1 MLNIEIDG
9 KAVQV
14 EHGSTIIDAA
24 DKLGVAIPRFCYH
37 PKLSV
42 AANCRMCLVQ
52 VEKFNKPLPAC
63 ATPVADGM
71 KIFTRSKEAVEA
83 QQSVMEFLLINHPL
97 DCPICDQGGECE
109 LQDIAMAYGTSGS
122 RYTEEK
128 RVVFNKNIG
137 PLISTDM
144 TRCIQCTR
152 CVRFLKEIGGMQEL
166 GMIGR
171 GEHAEITAY
180 VDKSVNSEL
189 SGNIIDLC
197 PVGALTNK
205 PYRYTARSWE
215 LTRRPSIAP
224 HDGLGSHIEVH
235 VKDNK
240 VMRVLPRE
248 KESINE
254 CWLSDRDRYSYEG
267 LNSPDR
273 LQVPMIK
280 HNGAWVETDWKTALE
295 FAAGQLKDITKQY
308 GGDALGVLVSPNSTM
323 EEGFLIKQL
332 ANGLGC
338 GNVDYR
344 LRQTDFR
351 LDGKRVGTPWM
362 GCNIDELGELDRILI
377 IGSNLRNEHPLLAQR
392 FRKSV
397 DNGAELSIISPLDN
411 NPLMPIAHKVI
422 VRPNDMVNVLG
433 QILKAM
439 SGLQR
444 LSLCLPPSLNK
455 LLEQIEVR
463 PNTQAMAESLAGLGQ
478 EVDLV
483 APRVGIFLGTL
494 ALTDPRFTELY
505 SMAEAIGGICGAK
518 GGILPPAANSTGM
531 HMMGVMPSATGMHA
545 RAMIEIPRTAYLL
558 LNIEPELDCQHAAL
572 AKAAM
577 AQAEC
582 VVALTAYKSAALEHA
597 DVLLPIAPFTETSG
611 TFMSMEGRV
620 QSFAAAVKPLGE
632 CRPAWKV
639 LRVLANTLGLEGFEF
654 NSAEEVKTAIF
665 NGEKPSMV
673 VRRNLNNNL
682 KELVEIAVKIK
693 STGLQR
699 IGEVPQYESD
709 PLVRR
714 AASLQKTKYNTQP
727 MARMRAEQMTAL
739 GLVEGDT
746 VLATQDKGSAVL
758 QVSLDNHVAMGCV
771 RVTASHEGSI
781 GLGDLMG
788 DIAIEK
794 IENANA
800 ANIGI
805 SKPLSIKGFE
815 TNKASKPLSS
825 LPQ

>member
-9 KAVQV
+9 KSVEV

-24 DKLGVAIPRFCYH
+24 DLIGVAIPRFCYH
-37 PKLSV
+37 KKLSV

-71 KIFTRSKEAVEA
+71 KIFTRSKATIEA
-83 QQSVMEFLLINHPL
+83 QKSVMEFLLINHPL
-97 DCPICDQGGECE
+97 DCPICDQGGECD
-109 LQDIAMAYGTSGS
+109 LQDIAVAYGTSGS

-137 PLISTDM
+137 PLVSTDM

-152 CVRFLKEIGGMQEL
+152 CVRFLKEVGGMMEL
-166 GMIGR
+166 GMVGR

-197 PVGALTNK
+197 PVGALTSK
-205 PYRYTARSWE
+205 PFRYSARSWE

-235 VKDNK
+235 VKDHK
-240 VMRVLPRE
+240 VMRVVPRE

-273 LQVPMIK
+273 LKVPMIK

-295 FAAGQLKDITKQY
+295 FAAGQIKDITNQH
-308 GGDALGVLVSPNSTM
+308 GADALGVLVSPNSTM
-323 EEGFLIKQL
+323 EEGFLAKNL
-332 ANGLGC
+332 ATGLGC

-362 GCNIDELGELDRILI
+362 GCNIQEIEELDRILI

-392 FRKSV
+392 FRKAV
-397 DNGAELSIISPLDN
+397 ANGAELSVISPLDN
-411 NPLMPIAHKVI
+411 NPLMDIKHKVI

-433 QILKAM
+433 QVLKAM
-439 SGLQR
+439 SGLQK
-444 LSLCLPPSLNK
+444 LSLCLPATLNQ
-455 LLEQIEVR
+455 LLEEIKVR

-478 EVDLV
+478 VVDLI
-483 APRVGIFLGTL
+483 APKVGIFLGNM
-494 ALTDPRFTELY
+494 ALSDPRFTEMY
-505 SMAEAIGGICGAK
+505 SMMEAIGGITGAK
-518 GGILPPAANSTGM
+518 GGILPAATNSTGM
-531 HMMGVMPSATGMHA
+531 HLIGVMPNATGMHA
-545 RAMIEIPRTAYLL
+545 RAMLEVPRKAYLL
-558 LNIEPELDCQHAAL
+558 VNIEPELDCQHAAL

-577 AQAEC
+577 EKAEC
-582 VVALTAYKSAALEHA
+582 VVALTAFKSSALEHA

-620 QSFAAAVKPLGE
+620 QSFTAATRPLGE
-632 CRPAWKV
+632 SRPAWKV
-639 LRVLANTLGLEGFEF
+639 LRVLANTLGLSGFDFDSSEQ
-654 NSAEEVKTAIF
+654 VKNAIF
-665 NGEKPSMV
+665 NDEKPSAV
-673 VRRNLNNNL
+673 VWRSLNNNL
-682 KELVEIAVKIK
+682 SELVEVQVNIK
-693 STGLQR
+693 KEGLQR
-699 IGEVPQYESD
+699 IGEVPQYLSD
-709 PLVRR
+709 PIVRR
-714 AASLQKTKYNTQP
+714 SPPLQKTKYNIKP
-727 MARMRAEQMTAL
+727 MARMCEAQLKAL
-739 GLVEGDT
+739 DLVEGDN
-746 VLATQDKGSAVL
+746 VLVKQNNGSAILSVR
-758 QVSLDNHVAMGCV
+758 LDNHVAFGCV
-771 RVTASHEGSI
+771 RVAAAHEDTI

-788 DIAIEK
+788 DITVEK
-794 IENANA
+794 LTAQQFQAYEKQAMEVQA
-800 ANIGI
+800 
-805 SKPLSIKGFE
+805 
-815 TNKASKPLSS
+815 
-825 LPQ
+825 

>member
-1 MLNIEIDG
+1 MLQIEIDG
-9 KAVQV
+9 KTLEV

-24 DKLGVAIPRFCYH
+24 DQIGIAIPRFCYH
-37 PKLSV
+37 KKLSV

-52 VEKFNKPLPAC
+52 VENFNKPLPAC

-71 KIFTRSKEAVEA
+71 KIFTRSKATIQA

-97 DCPICDQGGECE
+97 DCPICDQGGECD
-109 LQDIAMAYGTSGS
+109 LQDIAVAYGTSGS

-128 RVVFNKNIG
+128 RVVLNKNIG
-137 PLISTDM
+137 PLVSTDM

-152 CVRFLKEIGGMQEL
+152 CVRFLKEVGGMQEL
-166 GMIGR
+166 GMTGR

-197 PVGALTNK
+197 PVGALTSK
-205 PYRYTARSWE
+205 PFRYSARSWE

-273 LQVPMIK
+273 LKVPMIK

-295 FAAGQLKDITKQY
+295 FAAGQLKDITNEH
-308 GGDALGVLVSPNSTM
+308 GSDALGVLVSPNSTM
-323 EEGFLIKQL
+323 EEGFLIKEL
-332 ANGLGC
+332 AHGMGC

-351 LDGKRVGTPWM
+351 LDGKRLGTPWI
-362 GCNIDELGELDRILI
+362 GVNFDEIEKLDRILL

-392 FRKSV
+392 FRKAV
-397 DNGAELSIISPLDN
+397 ANGAELSVVSPLDN
-411 NPLMPIAHKVI
+411 DPLMDIAHKVI

-444 LSLCLPPSLNK
+444 LSLCLPPTLTR
-455 LLEQIEVR
+455 LLDDIKIR
-463 PNTQAMAESLAGLGQ
+463 PNTQAIAESMAGHGKDY
-478 EVDLV
+478 DLI
-483 APRVGIFLGTL
+483 APRVGIFLGNM
-494 ALTDPRFTELY
+494 ALSDPRFTEMY
-505 SMAEAIGGICGAK
+505 SLAEAIGGITGAK
-518 GGILPPAANSTGM
+518 GGILPAAANSTGM
-531 HMMGVMPSATGMHA
+531 HFMGVMPSAFGMHA
-545 RAMIEIPRTAYLL
+545 RAMLEVPRKAYLL

-577 AQAEC
+577 EKAEC
-582 VVALTAYKSAALEHA
+582 VVALTAFKSQALENA

-639 LRVLANTLGLEGFEF
+639 LRVLANTLGLQGFDYET
-654 NSAEEVKTAIF
+654 SEQVKNQIF
-665 NGEKPSMV
+665 AGEKPSTMV
-673 VRRNLNNNL
+673 WRNLNNNL
-682 KELVEIAVKIK
+682 KELVEIQVNIK
-693 STGLQR
+693 HDGLQR
-699 IGEVPQYESD
+699 IGEVPQYQSD
-709 PLVRR
+709 PIVRR
-714 AASLQKTKYNTQP
+714 SAPLQKTKYNTQP
-727 MARMRAEQMTAL
+727 LARMCAGQLSAL
-739 GLVEGDT
+739 GLNDGDT
-746 VLATQDKGSAVL
+746 VLVKQDKGSAVL
-758 QVSLDNHVAMGCV
+758 PVRLDNHVAMGCV
-771 RVTASHEGSI
+771 RVIASHAASTS
-781 GLGDLMG
+781 LGDLMG
-788 DIAIEK
+788 EITVEK
-794 IENANA
+794 YAE
-800 ANIGI
+800 
-805 SKPLSIKGFE
+805 
-815 TNKASKPLSS
+815 SS
-825 LPQ
+825 SFKEKVATV

>member
-1 MLNIEIDG
+1 MVQIEIDG
-9 KAVQV
+9 KTLEV

-24 DKLGVAIPRFCYH
+24 DAVGIAIPRFCYH
-37 PKLSV
+37 KKLSV

-52 VEKFNKPLPAC
+52 VEKFAKPLPAC

-71 KIFTRSKEAVEA
+71 KIFTRSKEAAEA
-83 QQSVMEFLLINHPL
+83 QKSVMEFLLINHPL
-97 DCPICDQGGECE
+97 DCPICDQGGECD
-109 LQDIAMAYGTSGS
+109 LQDIAVAYGTSGS

-152 CVRFLKEIGGMQEL
+152 CVRFLKEVGGMQEL
-166 GMIGR
+166 GMVGR
-171 GEHAEITAY
+171 GEHVEITAY

-197 PVGALTNK
+197 PVGALTSK
-205 PYRYTARSWE
+205 PFRYSARSWE

-240 VMRVLPRE
+240 VMRILPRE

-273 LQVPMIK
+273 LKVPMIK

-295 FAAGQLKDITKQY
+295 FAAGQLKDITNQR
-308 GGDALGVLVSPNSTM
+308 GADALGVLVSPNSTM
-323 EEGFLIKQL
+323 EEGYLIKQL
-332 ANGLGC
+332 AHGLGC
-338 GNVDYR
+338 DNVDYR

-362 GCNIDELGELDRILI
+362 GCNIQEIEELDRILI

-392 FRKSV
+392 FRKAV
-397 DNGAELSIISPLDN
+397 NNGAELSIISPLDN
-411 NPLMPIAHKVI
+411 NPLMDVAHKVI

-439 SGLQR
+439 SKLQR
-444 LSLCLPPSLNK
+444 LSLCLPPSLD
-455 LLEQIEVR
+455 LLLSNIKVR
-463 PNTQAMAESLAGLGQ
+463 DNTQAMAESLAGLAGLTG
-478 EVDLV
+478 EIDLV
-483 APRVGIFLGTL
+483 APRVGIFLGNM
-494 ALTDPRFTELY
+494 ALSDPRFTEMY
-505 SMAEAIGGICGAK
+505 SMMEAIGGICGAK
-518 GGILPPAANSTGM
+518 GGILPAAANSTGM
-531 HMMGVMPSATGMHA
+531 HLMGVMPNAGGLHA
-545 RAMIEIPRTAYLL
+545 REMLEQPRSAYLL

-582 VVALTAYKSAALEHA
+582 VVALTMYKSEALENA

-620 QSFAAAVKPLGE
+620 QSFAAVCKPLGE

-639 LRVLANTLGLEGFEF
+639 LRVLANTLGLQGFEF
-654 NSAEEVKTAIF
+654 DSSEQVKDAMF
-665 NGEKPSMV
+665 NGEKPSTV
-673 VRRNLNNNL
+673 VWRSLNNNL
-682 KELVEIAVKIK
+682 KELVEIQVNIK
-693 STGLQR
+693 SEGLQR

-709 PLVRR
+709 PIVRR
-714 AASLQKTKYNTQP
+714 SAPLQKTKYNTQP
-727 MARMRAEQMTAL
+727 MARMRAEQMAAL
-739 GLVEGDT
+739 GLIEGDT
-746 VLATQDKGSAVL
+746 VLTRQDKGSAVL
-758 QVSLDNHVAMGCV
+758 QVKLDNHVAMGCI

-788 DIAIEK
+788 DITIEKHAIE
-794 IENANA
+794 
-800 ANIGI
+800 
-805 SKPLSIKGFE
+805 IKQLEAE
-815 TNKASKPLSS
+815 TA
-825 LPQ
+825 

>member
-9 KAVQV
+9 KALEV

-24 DKLGVAIPRFCYH
+24 DMAGIAIPRFCYH

-71 KIFTRSKEAVEA
+71 KIFTRSKSAIEA
-83 QQSVMEFLLINHPL
+83 QKSVMEFLLINHPL
-97 DCPICDQGGECE
+97 DCPICDQGGECD
-109 LQDIAMAYGTSGS
+109 LQDIAVAYGTSGS

-137 PLISTDM
+137 PLVSTDM

-152 CVRFLKEIGGMQEL
+152 CVRFLQEVGGIMEL
-166 GMIGR
+166 GMVGR
-171 GEHAEITAY
+171 GEHSEITAY

-197 PVGALTNK
+197 PVGALTSK
-205 PYRYTARSWE
+205 PFRYSARSWE

-254 CWLSDRDRYSYEG
+254 CWLSDRDRFSYEG

-273 LQVPMIK
+273 LKVPMIK
-280 HNGAWVETDWKTALE
+280 HRGNWVETDWKTALE
-295 FAAGQLKDITKQY
+295 FAAGQIKDITAEH
-308 GGDALGVLVSPNSTM
+308 GAESLGVLVSPNSTM
-323 EEGFLIKQL
+323 EEGYL
-332 ANGLGC
+332 AKKLAYGLGC

-351 LDGKRVGTPWM
+351 LDGKRLGTPWM
-362 GCNIDELGELDRILI
+362 GCNIHEIEELDRILV

-392 FRKSV
+392 FRKAV
-397 DNGAELSIISPLDN
+397 ANGAELSIISPLDN
-411 NPLMPIAHKVI
+411 NPLMDIAHKVI

-433 QILKAM
+433 QVLKAM

-444 LSLCLPPSLNK
+444 LSLCLPPSLTQ
-455 LLEQIEVR
+455 LLSDIKVR
-463 PNTQAMAESLAGLGQ
+463 PNTQAIAESMAGHG
-478 EVDLV
+478 ETYDLIS
-483 APRVGIFLGTL
+483 PKVGIFLGNM
-494 ALTDPRFTELY
+494 ALSDPRFTEMY
-505 SMAEAIGGICGAK
+505 SMAEAIGGISGAK
-518 GGILPPAANSTGM
+518 GGILPASANSTGM
-531 HMMGVMPSATGMHA
+531 HMIGVMPNATGMHA
-545 RAMIEIPRTAYLL
+545 RAMLEVPRKAYLL
-558 LNIEPELDCQHAAL
+558 VNIEPELDCQHAAL

-577 AQAEC
+577 EKAEC
-582 VVALTAYKSAALEHA
+582 VVALTAFKSRALENA

-620 QSFAAAVKPLGE
+620 QSFAAVTRPLGE

-639 LRVLANTLGLEGFEF
+639 LRVLANTLGLQGFDFET
-654 NSAEEVKTAIF
+654 SEQVKNAVF
-665 NGEKPSMV
+665 GGEKPSAV
-673 VRRNLNNNL
+673 VWRSLNNNL
-682 KELVEIAVKIK
+682 KELVEIQINIK
-693 STGLQR
+693 HEGLQR

-709 PLVRR
+709 PIVRR
-714 AASLQKTKYNTQP
+714 STPLQKTKYNIKP
-727 MARMRAEQMTAL
+727 MARMCARQLAEL
-739 GLVEGDT
+739 GLVDGDL
-746 VLATQDKGSAVL
+746 VSVKQDKGSAVL
-758 QVSLDNHVAMGCV
+758 TVKLDEHVAKGCV
-771 RVTASHEGSI
+771 RVAAAHEDTI

-788 DIAIEK
+788 DITVEK
-794 IENANA
+794 IIPEQLKGDTVNAGTQA
-800 ANIGI
+800 
-805 SKPLSIKGFE
+805 
-815 TNKASKPLSS
+815 
-825 LPQ
+825 

>member
-9 KAVQV
+9 KALEV

-24 DKLGVAIPRFCYH
+24 DMAGIAIPRFCYH

-71 KIFTRSKEAVEA
+71 KIFTRSKSAIEA
-83 QQSVMEFLLINHPL
+83 QKSVMEFLLINHPL
-97 DCPICDQGGECE
+97 DCPICDQGGECD
-109 LQDIAMAYGTSGS
+109 LQDIAVAYGTSGS

-137 PLISTDM
+137 PLVSTDM

-152 CVRFLKEIGGMQEL
+152 CVRFLQEVGGIMEL
-166 GMIGR
+166 GMVGR
-171 GEHAEITAY
+171 GEHSEITAY

-197 PVGALTNK
+197 PVGALTSK
-205 PYRYTARSWE
+205 PFRYSARSWE

-254 CWLSDRDRYSYEG
+254 CWLSDRDRFSYEG

-273 LQVPMIK
+273 LKVPMIK
-280 HNGAWVETDWKTALE
+280 HRGNWVETDWKTALE
-295 FAAGQLKDITKQY
+295 FAAGQIKDITNEH
-308 GGDALGVLVSPNSTM
+308 GAESLGVLVSPNSTM
-323 EEGFLIKQL
+323 EEGYL
-332 ANGLGC
+332 AKKLADGLGC

-351 LDGKRVGTPWM
+351 LDGKRLGTPWM
-362 GCNIDELGELDRILI
+362 GCNIHEIEELDRILV
-377 IGSNLRNEHPLLAQR
+377 IGSNLRNEHPLLALR
-392 FRKSV
+392 FRKAV
-397 DNGAELSIISPLDN
+397 ANGAELSIISPLDN
-411 NPLMPIAHKVI
+411 DPLMDIAHKVI

-433 QILKAM
+433 QVLKAM

-444 LSLCLPPSLNK
+444 LSLCLPPSLTQ
-455 LLEQIEVR
+455 LLSDIKVR
-463 PNTQAMAESLAGLGQ
+463 PNTQAIAESMAGHG
-478 EVDLV
+478 ETYDLIS
-483 APRVGIFLGTL
+483 PKVGIFLGNM
-494 ALTDPRFTELY
+494 ALSDPRFTEMY
-505 SMAEAIGGICGAK
+505 SMAEAIGGISGAK
-518 GGILPPAANSTGM
+518 GGILPASANSTGM
-531 HMMGVMPSATGMHA
+531 HMIGVMPNATGMHA
-545 RAMIEIPRTAYLL
+545 RAMLEVPRKAYLL
-558 LNIEPELDCQHAAL
+558 VNIEPELDCQHAAL

-577 AQAEC
+577 EQAEC
-582 VVALTAYKSAALEHA
+582 VVALTAFKSQALENA

-620 QSFAAAVKPLGE
+620 QSFAAVTRPLGE

-639 LRVLANTLGLEGFEF
+639 LRVLANTLGLQGFDFETSEQVK
-654 NSAEEVKTAIF
+654 SAVF
-665 NGEKPSMV
+665 GGEKPSAV
-673 VRRNLNNNL
+673 VWRSLNNNL
-682 KELVEIAVKIK
+682 KELVEIQINIK
-693 STGLQR
+693 HEGLQR

-709 PLVRR
+709 PIVRR
-714 AASLQKTKYNTQP
+714 STPLQKTKYNIKP
-727 MARMRAEQMTAL
+727 MARMCASQLAEL
-739 GLVEGDT
+739 GLVDGDL
-746 VLATQDKGSAVL
+746 VSVKQDKGSAVL
-758 QVSLDNHVAMGCV
+758 TVKLDEHVAKGCV
-771 RVTASHEGSI
+771 RVAAAHEDTI

-788 DIAIEK
+788 DITVEK
-794 IENANA
+794 ISPEQ
-800 ANIGI
+800 
-805 SKPLSIKGFE
+805 LKGDAV
-815 TNKASKPLSS
+815 KAGA
-825 LPQ
+825 QA

>member
-9 KAVQV
+9 KSVEV

-24 DKLGVAIPRFCYH
+24 DLIGVAIPRFCYH
-37 PKLSV
+37 KKLSV

-71 KIFTRSKEAVEA
+71 KIFTRSKATIEA
-83 QQSVMEFLLINHPL
+83 QKSVMEFLLINHPL
-97 DCPICDQGGECE
+97 DCPICDQGGECD
-109 LQDIAMAYGTSGS
+109 LQDIAVAYGTSGS

-137 PLISTDM
+137 PLVSTDM

-152 CVRFLKEIGGMQEL
+152 CVRFLKEVGGMMEL
-166 GMIGR
+166 GMVGR

-197 PVGALTNK
+197 PVGALTSK
-205 PYRYTARSWE
+205 PFRYSARSWE
-215 LTRRPSIAP
+215 LTRRPSIAS

-235 VKDNK
+235 VKDHK
-240 VMRVLPRE
+240 VMRVVPRE

-273 LQVPMIK
+273 LKVPMIK

-295 FAAGQLKDITKQY
+295 FAAGQIKDITNQH
-308 GGDALGVLVSPNSTM
+308 GADALGVLVSPNSTM
-323 EEGFLIKQL
+323 EEGFLAKNL
-332 ANGLGC
+332 ATGLGC

-362 GCNIDELGELDRILI
+362 GCNIQEIEELDRILI

-392 FRKSV
+392 FRKAV
-397 DNGAELSIISPLDN
+397 ANGAELSVISPLDN
-411 NPLMPIAHKVI
+411 NPLMDVKHKVI

-433 QILKAM
+433 QVLKAM
-439 SGLQR
+439 SGLQK
-444 LSLCLPPSLNK
+444 LSLCLPATLNQ
-455 LLEQIEVR
+455 LLEEIKVR

-478 EVDLV
+478 VVDLI
-483 APRVGIFLGTL
+483 APKVGIFLGNM
-494 ALTDPRFTELY
+494 ALSDPRFTEMY
-505 SMAEAIGGICGAK
+505 SMMEAIGGITGAK
-518 GGILPPAANSTGM
+518 GGILPAAANSTGM
-531 HMMGVMPSATGMHA
+531 HLIGVMPNATGMHA
-545 RAMIEIPRTAYLL
+545 RAMLEVPRKAYLL
-558 LNIEPELDCQHAAL
+558 VNIEPELDCQHAAL

-577 AQAEC
+577 EKAEC
-582 VVALTAYKSAALEHA
+582 VVALTAFKSSALEHA

-620 QSFAAAVKPLGE
+620 QSFTAATRPLGE
-632 CRPAWKV
+632 SRPAWKV
-639 LRVLANTLGLEGFEF
+639 LRVLANTLGLSGFDFDSSEQ
-654 NSAEEVKTAIF
+654 VKNAIF
-665 NGEKPSMV
+665 NDEKPSV
-673 VRRNLNNNL
+673 VVWRSLNNNL
-682 KELVEIAVKIK
+682 SELVEIQVNIK
-693 STGLQR
+693 KEGLQR
-699 IGEVPQYESD
+699 IGEVPQYLSD
-709 PLVRR
+709 PIVRR
-714 AASLQKTKYNTQP
+714 SPPLQKTKYNIKP
-727 MARMRAEQMTAL
+727 MARMCEAQLKAL
-739 GLVEGDT
+739 DLVEGDN
-746 VLATQDKGSAVL
+746 VLVKQNNGSAILSVR
-758 QVSLDNHVAMGCV
+758 LDNHVAFGCV
-771 RVTASHEGSI
+771 RVAAAHEDTI

-788 DIAIEK
+788 DITVEK
-794 IENANA
+794 LTAQQFQAYEKQAMEVQA
-800 ANIGI
+800 
-805 SKPLSIKGFE
+805 
-815 TNKASKPLSS
+815 
-825 LPQ
+825 

>member
-1 MLNIEIDG
+1 MLQIEIDG
-9 KAVQV
+9 KTLEV

-24 DKLGVAIPRFCYH
+24 DQIGIAIPRFCYH
-37 PKLSV
+37 KKLSV

-52 VEKFNKPLPAC
+52 VENFNKPLPAC

-71 KIFTRSKEAVEA
+71 KIFTRSKATIQA

-109 LQDIAMAYGTSGS
+109 LQDIAVAYGTSGS

-128 RVVFNKNIG
+128 RVVLNKNIG
-137 PLISTDM
+137 PLVSTDM

-152 CVRFLKEIGGMQEL
+152 CVRFLKEVGGMQEL
-166 GMIGR
+166 GMTGR

-197 PVGALTNK
+197 PVGALTSK
-205 PYRYTARSWE
+205 PFRYSARSWE

-273 LQVPMIK
+273 LKVPMIK

-295 FAAGQLKDITKQY
+295 FAAGQLKDITNEH
-308 GGDALGVLVSPNSTM
+308 GSDALGVLVSPNSTM
-323 EEGFLIKQL
+323 EEGFLIKEL
-332 ANGLGC
+332 AHGMGC

-351 LDGKRVGTPWM
+351 LDGKRLGTPWI
-362 GCNIDELGELDRILI
+362 GVNFDEIEKLDRILL

-392 FRKSV
+392 FRKAV
-397 DNGAELSIISPLDN
+397 ANGAELSVVSPLDN
-411 NPLMPIAHKVI
+411 DPLMDIAHKVI

-444 LSLCLPPSLNK
+444 LSLCLPPTLTR
-455 LLEQIEVR
+455 LLDDIKIR
-463 PNTQAMAESLAGLGQ
+463 PNTQAIAESMAGHGKDY
-478 EVDLV
+478 DLI
-483 APRVGIFLGTL
+483 APRVGIFLGNM
-494 ALTDPRFTELY
+494 ALSDPRFTEMY
-505 SMAEAIGGICGAK
+505 SLAEAIGGITGAK
-518 GGILPPAANSTGM
+518 GGILPAAANSTGM
-531 HMMGVMPSATGMHA
+531 HFMGVMPSAFGMHA
-545 RAMIEIPRTAYLL
+545 RAMLEVPRKAYLL

-577 AQAEC
+577 EKAEC
-582 VVALTAYKSAALEHA
+582 VVALTAFKSQALENA

-639 LRVLANTLGLEGFEF
+639 LRVLANTLGLQGFDYET
-654 NSAEEVKTAIF
+654 SEQVKNQIF
-665 NGEKPSMV
+665 GGEKPSAMV
-673 VRRNLNNNL
+673 WRNLNNNL
-682 KELVEIAVKIK
+682 KELVEIQVNIK
-693 STGLQR
+693 HDGLQR
-699 IGEVPQYESD
+699 IGEVPQYQSD
-709 PLVRR
+709 PIVRR
-714 AASLQKTKYNTQP
+714 SAPLQKTKYNTQP
-727 MARMRAEQMTAL
+727 LARMCAGQLSAL
-739 GLVEGDT
+739 GLSDGDT
-746 VLATQDKGSAVL
+746 VLVKQDKGSAVL
-758 QVSLDNHVAMGCV
+758 PVRLDNHVAMGCV
-771 RVTASHEGSI
+771 RVIASHVASI

-788 DIAIEK
+788 EITVEK
-794 IENANA
+794 YTESNTFKEKVATA
-800 ANIGI
+800 
-805 SKPLSIKGFE
+805 
-815 TNKASKPLSS
+815 
-825 LPQ
+825 

>member
-9 KAVQV
+9 KPLEV

-24 DKLGVAIPRFCYH
+24 DKVGIAIPRFCYH
-37 PKLSV
+37 KKLSV

-71 KIFTRSKEAVEA
+71 KIYTRSKAAVEA

-97 DCPICDQGGECE
+97 DCPICDQGGECD
-109 LQDIAMAYGTSGS
+109 LQDIAVAYGASGS
-122 RYTEEK
+122 RYAEEK

-152 CVRFLKEIGGMQEL
+152 CVRFLKEVGGMQEL
-166 GMIGR
+166 GLVGR

-197 PVGALTNK
+197 PVGALTSK
-205 PYRYTARSWE
+205 PFRYSARSWE

-273 LQVPMIK
+273 LKVPMIK
-280 HNGAWVETDWKTALE
+280 HNGQWQETDWKTALE
-295 FAAGQLKDITKQY
+295 FAAGQLKDITTQH

-323 EEGFLIKQL
+323 EEGYLIKKL
-332 ANGLGC
+332 ANSLGC

-362 GCNIDELGELDRILI
+362 GCNIQEIEELDRILL
-377 IGSNLRNEHPLLAQR
+377 IGSNIRNEHPLLAQR
-392 FRKSV
+392 FRKAV
-397 DNGAELSIISPLDN
+397 ANGAELCIVSPLDN
-411 NPLMPIAHKVI
+411 DPLMDIAHKVI

-439 SGLQR
+439 SGLQK

-455 LLEQIEVR
+455 LLEEIRVR
-463 PNTQAMAESLAGLGQ
+463 PNTQAMAECLAGMS
-478 EVDLV
+478 EDLV
-483 APRVGIFLGTL
+483 LIAPKVGIFIGNMGLS
-494 ALTDPRFTELY
+494 DPRFTEMY
-505 SMAEAIGGICGAK
+505 SMAEAIAGISGAK
-518 GGILPPAANSTGM
+518 GGILPAAANSTGM
-531 HMMGVMPSATGMHA
+531 HLMGVMPNPTGMHA
-545 RAMIEIPRTAYLL
+545 RAMLEVPRKAYLL

-577 AQAEC
+577 AKAEC
-582 VVALTAYKSAALEHA
+582 VVALTAYKSQALENA
-597 DVLLPIAPFTETSG
+597 DILLPIAPFTETSG

-620 QSFAAAVKPLGE
+620 QSFQAVTKPLGE
-632 CRPAWKV
+632 CRPGWKV
-639 LRVLANTLGLEGFEF
+639 LRVLANTLGLEGFDF
-654 NSAEEVKTAIF
+654 NSSDEVKNAIF
-665 NGEKPSMV
+665 NNVKPSV
-673 VRRNLNNNL
+673 VVWRSLNNNL
-682 KELVEIAVKIK
+682 KELVEIQINIK
-693 STGLQR
+693 KDGLQR

-709 PLVRR
+709 PIVRR
-714 AASLQKTKYNTQP
+714 SPPLQKTKYNIRP
-727 MARMRAEQMTAL
+727 MARMCAEQMALL
-739 GLVEGDT
+739 GLVEGDI
-746 VLATQDKGSAVL
+746 VLARQDRGSAVL
-758 QVSLDNHVAMGCV
+758 KVKLDNHVAKGCV
-771 RVTASHEGSI
+771 RVAASHELTT

-788 DIAIEK
+788 DITIEK
-794 IENANA
+794 TTEEHY
-800 ANIGI
+800 
-805 SKPLSIKGFE
+805 KPYE
-815 TNKASKPLSS
+815 TTMMEAM
-825 LPQ
+825 